1 MHIHRNCLIQISMK
15 FNIIIVMTFILTY
28 IKIWKWSLIWK
39 LSVCS
44 DKNVDRCF
52 VSWSDQACFR
62 INVKT
67 PQMISV
73 RWVFIFSSRKGINF
87 SKKKRR
93 CGWALEYEWRLT
105 ICIIVFIVVEWK
117 SYLNI
122 EYSNGSFSP
131 ESINL
136 IWSIS
141 LNKYQLYHPNENEGE
156 HQLRIS

>member
-15 FNIIIVMTFILTY
+15 FNIIIVMTLIFTY

-44 DKNVDRCF
+44 DKNFDRCF
-52 VSWSDQACFR
+52 VSWSDQVCFR

-87 SKKKRR
+87 KKKTPLWMSSWVRR
-93 CGWALEYEWRLT
+93 TINHMCHSIYSRRMKVLLKHWVFEWIVLSRINQLDLKHISEQIPALPPERKWRGTLT
-105 ICIIVFIVVEWK
+105 Q
-117 SYLNI
+117 N
-122 EYSNGSFSP
+122 
-131 ESINL
+131 
-136 IWSIS
+136 
-141 LNKYQLYHPNENEGE
+141 
-156 HQLRIS
+156 